1 MQANDTLI
9 ASYNGVML
17 CRRPTYEPP
26 PVKNSGKHSLSQR
39 KEKTS
44 SQNEKGSFL
53 CGTFP
58 TPWGNTTTKIKSQ
71 KDKVLSRLSRNDGAL
86 TRHKQWLKD
95 MQEKRAKRLK
105 EKEEADQMKKE
116 KDREFME
123 RQARRRRKI
132 RQLEREECDEIEK
145 QHNIDGFGQE
155 EDGANNDDDANQENK
170 MMIGEKRCR
179 PAWSLTEADAINTNE
194 YIKEEE
200 EEDIMNFVDRLDIE
214 QYFDD
219 MELKVLMTQLKD
231 RIHQLE
237 KQKKHDDVLLKTVL
251 QSEKSA
257 NHDEK
262 YNNWNYGDASRL
274 AGDNYNRE
282 PVNDYNDISSIA
294 ESIKSCADASI
305 TSIHSHKSMQMLV
318 AKSRDKMQEMCS
330 NKGLIPINEEH
341 PTEISMNPPITI
353 THTEDNGARLAET
366 KSLNKL
372 PFKNRNPAL

>member
-9 ASYNGVML
+9 SSYNGVML
-17 CRRPTYEPP
+17 CRRPTYEP
-26 PVKNSGKHSLSQR
+26 VKNSGKHLLSQQR

-53 CGTFP
+53 CGTVP

-95 MQEKRAKRLK
+95 MQEKRARRLK
-105 EKEEADQMKKE
+105 EKEEADQTKKE

-132 RQLEREECDEIEK
+132 RQLERDECDEV
-145 QHNIDGFGQE
+145 QNHNNVDRFDQE
-155 EDGANNDDDANQENK
+155 EDGANDDDAKQENK
-170 MMIGEKRCR
+170 LMVGEKRCR

-194 YIKEEE
+194 YIKGEE
-200 EEDIMNFVDRLDIE
+200 EEDILNFVDRLDFE

-219 MELKVLMTQLKD
+219 MELKVLVTQLKD

-237 KQKKHDDVLLKTVL
+237 KQKKHDHVLLNTVL
-251 QSEKSA
+251 QSENSA

-274 AGDNYNRE
+274 KEDNCNRE
-282 PVNDYNDISSIA
+282 PVNDCNDISSIA
-294 ESIKSCADASI
+294 ESIKSCADASM

-318 AKSRDKMQEMCS
+318 AKSRDKMQEMRCK
-330 NKGLIPINEEH
+330 KGIFPINEEY
-341 PTEISMNPPITI
+341 PVEISMKHPITI
-353 THTEDNGARLAET
+353 IHTEDNGARLAET

-372 PFKNRNPAL
+372 PFKNRNPAS